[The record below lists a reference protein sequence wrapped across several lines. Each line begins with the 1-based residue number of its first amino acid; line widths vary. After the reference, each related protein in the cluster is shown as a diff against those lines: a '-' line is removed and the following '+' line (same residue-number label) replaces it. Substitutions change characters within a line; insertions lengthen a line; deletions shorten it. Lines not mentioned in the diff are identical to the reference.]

1 MDMEGAIKQ
10 LQETVI
16 VVAGLQARQ
25 AEVLKGHGEWLEQ
38 HQRAMAKHEEWLA
51 RHDVVMA
58 EIDDK
63 LNGLIAVVDDLVR
76 HRKGE

>member
-16 VVAGLQARQ
+16 VMAGLQARQ

-38 HQRAMAKHEEWLA
+38 HERAMEPDTTW
-51 RHDVVMA
+51 
-58 EIDDK
+58 
-63 LNGLIAVVDDLVR
+63 
-76 HRKGE
+76 